1 MTGMNEQ
8 QQFEAGIAALEAQRS
23 LLGDGVVDMAL
34 APLRAKLLALQ
45 PAEARPDSPPVQQLK
60 QASVLFIDVVGSTAM
75 GDKLEPEDI
84 QAIMDGALERFT
96 ACIEKHKG
104 RVLQY
109 TGDGMLAAFGADE
122 GHENDPE
129 LAIRAALDILEEAKQ
144 ASARAVAS
152 HGVTGFNV
160 RAGVNTGSVLVGGGV
175 DAEGSI
181 RGSTVN
187 IAARMEQTAP
197 PGALRISHDTYR
209 HVRGLFKVTQEPPLT
224 VKGRD
229 EPLQTYLVQHARPR
243 AFRIVTRGIE
253 GLETRMVGR
262 DAELEQLQ
270 QAFQALYRAPRFHA
284 VTVVADAGVG
294 KSRLMY
300 EFENWADARA
310 ESFATFRGRAQPPT
324 QTQPYGLLRD
334 VLAWRLHILDSDDAD
349 TARNKLVDGIAPL
362 FAEDGEAQAHLLGQ
376 LIGLDFSAS
385 RHVRG
390 ILDDGRQ
397 IRNRAFHAAAQ
408 MLRLTAE
415 REGVPVLLLLDELH
429 WADDGSLDFVNYLV
443 QVNRDVPTL
452 MIGLTR
458 PTLYERR
465 PHWASVESVYSRID
479 LSPLDKHASRALA
492 NELLQRLDVVP
503 AALRELVTGGAEGN
517 PFYMEELVRML
528 IDDGAIVTGEQHW
541 QLVEHKL
548 LTAHVPPTLT
558 GVLQAR
564 LDSLPAA
571 EKLALQQAA
580 AIGFVFWDQTLAA
593 LDARSVG
600 ALHSLVRRGLVVPRE
615 HTALDGLT
623 EYAFKH
629 QILHQVTYDSLL
641 KRQRLDFHAR
651 VADWMAHFGG
661 DRAGETLGSTA
672 EHYERAGDTANA
684 CSFYARAAENAAAR
698 QANESMLGYADRA
711 LALLSE
717 GDLATRWRMI
727 LLREACLLYQ
737 EDRGAHAAAL
747 DELAR
752 LAEALD
758 DDARRVEVEHRRAAT
773 ANSAGD
779 HAAAARAAESGLRL
793 AQRIEHHSML
803 APLYSHLCG
812 ALVAEGHYADALQAA
827 EQGLGIARVQAD
839 RQGENSLN
847 NIIGVIAM
855 EQGDLL
861 RAAELFERSLL
872 AERDIGNRAR
882 EGLVLNNL
890 GSVYPRLGDYAKA
903 RAHLDDG
910 LKLARSIGRRDTEA
924 IVLVNLA
931 SVAHLQG
938 DDASALAFANAA
950 YDGAAAVAQ
959 PDKQAFAR
967 LVAGHAE
974 LGLGRFE
981 AAQAAY
987 QESRALL
994 EPLSMR
1000 PQQLLDPLSGLA
1012 RVLLAQ
1018 GRLDEALAC
1027 VEAVLEHM
1035 AGGGSLDG
1043 TEEPLRIPLT
1053 CYTVLSALNDARAP
1067 SVLERAH
1074 SELQALADRLGEA
1087 QARYGFLNLVP
1098 HHREIRQAW
1107 AAQRTGE

>member
-1 MTGMNEQ
+1 MNEAQ
-8 QQFEAGIAALEAQRS
+8 QIEAGIAALEAQRS
-23 LLGDGVVDMAL
+23 LLGDAVVDIAL

-45 PAEARPDSPPVQQLK
+45 SANSTARALPAQQLK
-60 QASVLFIDVVGSTAM
+60 QTSVLFVDVVGSTAM

-96 ACIEKHKG
+96 TIVEKHKG

-129 LAIRAALDILEEAKQ
+129 LAIRAALDILAATRQ
-144 ASARAVAS
+144 ASASAVAR
-152 HGVTGFNV
+152 HGVAGFNV
-160 RAGVNTGSVLVGGGV
+160 RAGINTGSVLLGGGV

-187 IAARMEQTAP
+187 IAARMEQSAP
-197 PGALRISHDTYR
+197 PGGLRISHDTYR
-209 HVRGLFKVTQEPPLT
+209 HVRGLFKVTEEPPLQ

-270 QAFQALYRAPRFHA
+270 QAFHALYRTPRFHA

-300 EFENWADARA
+300 EFENWADARV
-310 ESFATFRGRAQPPT
+310 ENFTTFRGRAQPPT

-334 VLAWRLHILDSDDAD
+334 VLAWRLHILDSDDAE
-349 TARNKLVDGIAPL
+349 TARNKLVAGIAPL
-362 FAEDGEAQAHLLGQ
+362 LVEDGQAQAHLLGQ

-385 RHVRG
+385 PHVRG
-390 ILDDGRQ
+390 ILGDARQ

-408 MLRLTAE
+408 VLRLSAAG
-415 REGVPVLLLLDELH
+415 EGMPLLLLLDELH
-429 WADDGSLDFVNYLV
+429 WADDGSLDFINYLV
-443 QVNRDVPTL
+443 QVNRDVPML

-479 LSPLDKHASRALA
+479 LSPLDKRASRELA
-492 NELLQRLDVVP
+492 NELLQRLDAVP
-503 AALRELVTGGAEGN
+503 AALREVVIGGAEGN

-528 IDDGAIVTGEQHW
+528 IDDGVIVPGAERW
-541 QLVEHKL
+541 RLVEHKL
-548 LTAHVPPTLT
+548 LAAHVPPTLT

-564 LDSLPAA
+564 LDSLPPS

-593 LDARSVG
+593 LDARSVQ
-600 ALHSLVRRGLVVPRE
+600 ALDSLVKRSLVVPRE

-623 EYAFKH
+623 EFAFKH

-651 VADWMAHFGG
+651 IADWMAHFGG
-661 DRAGETLGSTA
+661 DRQGETLGPTA

-698 QANESMLGYADRA
+698 HASEAMLAYVNRA
-711 LALLSE
+711 LPLLAPS
-717 GDLATRWRMI
+717 DLATRWRLI
-727 LLREACLLYQ
+727 LLREGCLLYQ
-737 EDRGAHAAAL
+737 DDRQAHAEAL

-752 LAEALD
+752 LAEALS
-758 DDARRVEVEHRRAAT
+758 DDARRVEVEHRRAAA

-779 HAAAARAAESGLRL
+779 PAAAERAAHRGLAL
-793 AQRIEHHSML
+793 ARRIDHRAML
-803 APLYSHLCG
+803 EPLFSQLCA
-812 ALVAEGHYADALQAA
+812 ALIAEGRHADALRHA
-827 EQGLGIARVQAD
+827 EEGLEIARSQGD
-839 RQGENSLN
+839 RQGQSSLN
-847 NIIGVIAM
+847 NIIGLIAM

-861 RAAELFERSLL
+861 RAAQLFERSLL
-872 AERDIGNRAR
+872 AERETGNHAR
-882 EGLVLNNL
+882 QGLLLNNL
-890 GSVYPRLGDYAKA
+890 GSVYPRMGDYARA

-950 YDGAAAVAQ
+950 FDGAVAIAQ
-959 PDKQAFAR
+959 PDVQAFAR

-974 LGLGRFE
+974 LALGRYAE
-981 AAQAAY
+981 AHAAY
-987 QESRALL
+987 QHSRELL
-994 EPLSMR
+994 EPLNMR
-1000 PQQLLDPLSGLA
+1000 PQQVLDPLAGLA
-1012 RVLLAQ
+1012 RVLLEQ
-1018 GRLDEALAC
+1018 GRLDEALDC
-1027 VEAVLEHM
+1027 VEAVLTHLS
-1035 AGGGSLDG
+1035 GGGSLDG

-1053 CYTVLSALNDARAP
+1053 CYAVLAAMNDARAQ
-1067 SVLERAH
+1067 SVLADAH
-1074 SELQALADRLGEA
+1074 AELQSLAARLGEA
-1087 QARYGFLNLVP
+1087 QARHGFLNLVP
-1098 HHREIRQAW
+1098 HHREIVRAW
-1107 AAQRTGE
+1107 AARHAQA

>member
-1 MTGMNEQ
+1 MDEQ
-8 QQFEAGIAALEAQRS
+8 QQIEAGIAALEAQRG
-23 LLGDGVVDMAL
+23 LLGDAVVELAL
-34 APLRAKLLALQ
+34 TPLRAKLLALQ
-45 PAEARPDSPPVQQLK
+45 PADARHESLPAQQLK
-60 QASVLFIDVVGSTAM
+60 QATVLFIDVVGSTAM
-75 GDKLEPEDI
+75 GDTLEPEDI
-84 QAIMDGALERFT
+84 QTIMDGALERFT
-96 ACIEKHKG
+96 QIIDRHKG

-152 HGVTGFNV
+152 HGVAGFNV
-160 RAGVNTGSVLVGGGV
+160 RAGINTGSVLVGGGV

-197 PGALRISHDTYR
+197 PGTLRISHDTYR
-209 HVRGLFKVTQEPPLT
+209 HVRGLFKVTEEPPLT

-229 EPLQTYLVQHARPR
+229 APLQTYLVQHARPR

-270 QAFQALYRAPRFHA
+270 QAFQALYRTPRFHA

-334 VLAWRLHILDSDDAD
+334 LLAWRLHILDSDDGD
-349 TARNKLVDGIAPL
+349 TARDKLVQGIAPL
-362 FAEDGEAQAHLLGQ
+362 FAEDGQAHAHLLGQ

-390 ILDDGRQ
+390 ILDDGKQ

-408 MLRLTAE
+408 MLRLTALH
-415 REGVPVLLLLDELH
+415 EGVPVLLLLDELH
-429 WADDGSLDFVNYLV
+429 WADDGSLDFINYLV

-479 LSPLDKHASRALA
+479 LAPLDKHASRALA

-503 AALRELVTGGAEGN
+503 AALRELVIGGAEGN

-548 LTAHVPPTLT
+548 LAAHVPPTLT

-593 LDARSVG
+593 LDARSLQ
-600 ALHSLVRRGLVVPRE
+600 AIDSLVRRGLVVPRE

-661 DRAGETLGSTA
+661 DRPGETLGPTA

-698 QANESMLGYADRA
+698 HANEAMLGYVSRA
-711 LALLSE
+711 LPLLAE
-717 GDLATRWRMI
+717 GDGATRWRLI
-727 LLREACLLYQ
+727 LLRETCLLYQ
-737 EDRGAHAAAL
+737 EDRQAHAAAL
-747 DELAR
+747 DELAD
-752 LAEALD
+752 LAAALGD
-758 DDARRVEVEHRRAAT
+758 EGRRVEVEHRRAAA

-779 HAAAARAAESGLRL
+779 HAAAVAAAERGLAL
-793 AQRIEHHSML
+793 ARRVDHRRMFE
-803 APLYSHLCG
+803 PLYSQLCA
-812 ALVAEGHYADALQAA
+812 ALIAEGRYADALQAA
-827 EQGLGIARVQAD
+827 EAALDIARAQGD
-839 RQGENSLN
+839 RQGENTLN
-847 NIIGVIAM
+847 NILGLIAM

-861 RAAELFERSLL
+861 RAAALFERSLL
-872 AERDIGNRAR
+872 VEREFGNRAR
-882 EGLVLNNL
+882 EGLLLNNL

-950 YDGAAAVAQ
+950 HDGAAAIAQ
-959 PDKQAFAR
+959 PDVQAFAR

-974 LGLGRFE
+974 LGLGRFD
-981 AAQAAY
+981 AARDAY
-987 QESRALL
+987 QRSRELL
-994 EPLSMR
+994 EPLNMR

-1018 GRLDEALAC
+1018 GRLDEALVC
-1027 VEAVLEHM
+1027 VEAVLEHL

-1053 CYTVLSALNDARAP
+1053 CYAVLAAIDDVRACD
-1067 SVLERAH
+1067 VLERAH
-1074 SELQALADRLGEA
+1074 GELQALADRLGEA
-1087 QARYGFLNLVP
+1087 RARHGFLNLVP
-1098 HHREIRQAW
+1098 HHREIMRAW
-1107 AAQRTGE
+1107 TARHAAT